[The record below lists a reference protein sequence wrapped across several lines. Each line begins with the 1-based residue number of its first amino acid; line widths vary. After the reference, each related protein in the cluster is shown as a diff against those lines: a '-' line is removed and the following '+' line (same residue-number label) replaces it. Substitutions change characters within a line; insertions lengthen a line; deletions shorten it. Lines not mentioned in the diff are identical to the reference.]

1 MPLQDKDAIMS
12 TGIELV
18 KVTIKDLNT
27 VKNPEKQE
35 YKYGDKTIE
44 TVFDLEIT
52 YEDADKDTFKTEN
65 KKQLRVK
72 NWTKQFKLE
81 EYEEQLQVK
90 YNGYR
95 SDLVVIA
102 RLYEAAGNEIPKKD
116 FNLNDLIGFEF
127 GARVVKGEGKK
138 GAYHF
143 IDWTQTLIGNDI
155 ELPDADNP
163 DVYDGD
169 NIRATKEKFADDGEE
184 EKGEDLPF

>member
-1 MPLQDKDAIMS
+1 MPLETKDAIMS

-52 YEDADKDTFKTEN
+52 YEDADGDTFKTEN

-72 NWTKQFKLE
+72 SWAKQFKLE

-116 FNLNDLIGFEF
+116 FNLNDFIGFEF

-138 GAYHF
+138 GPYHF

-184 EKGEDLPF
+184 TGKDLPF